1 MSSVF
6 FNASAFDQELGWC
19 QSGIDQNPL
28 LPPFMGTECQSDNC
42 GVTFAE
48 SCPTAEPVECC
59 SCKKGKNK
67 KAAKKNAKKKKNKK
81 LKGKN
86 K

>member
-1 MSSVF
+1 MGSMFS
-6 FNASAFDQELGWC
+6 NASAFDQELGWC
-19 QSGIDQNPL
+19 QSGIVQVLQDSV
-28 LPPFMGTECQSDNC
+28 FMGTECQSDNC